1 MNVMHNVSRVVHDKV
16 SPNPLQTIRVNC
28 EGAINALD
36 TSKDNSQVVVAG
48 RNVFKIYNIEEEK
61 FEEKLNLRVGKNLN
75 LNYSSTD
82 VAWNHIEDH
91 YLASA
96 ATNGSV
102 VLWDLNRHSHSKQE
116 FVFSG
121 QHTRTVNRVRF
132 HENDAH
138 LLLSGSQDGSMHIF
152 DLRKHASSTVFKSGN
167 SIRDVQWCPPRFN
180 DFFFAAADESGNVH
194 MWDMRRPDRPEK
206 QITAAHNGPVF
217 TVDWHPEERHLF
229 ATGGRDKTIK
239 IWDFPKNQVVHQIH
253 TLASVARIRW
263 RPQRRHFI
271 ASCSFVVDFS
281 VSVWDINRPYVPFA
295 SFDRHTDV
303 ATGIIWRRDDPHVIY
318 SSSRDFYLYQH
329 VFKDAKRPA
338 DELVP
343 AGLDMSIHGD
353 ISYATLEKP
362 DLTVKSGRFFTTTR
376 KDVSKTEEFL
386 AYKNSLMFTIANA
399 DKCLSMDY
407 FVDCARNYQL
417 CGAPLQEMCKHNSEL
432 AERYNNIQV
441 AQSWS
446 MLKVMFA
453 SSSEPKQLVGAST
466 TARREAPQETSVTAI
481 PTNEISNEDTDESSH
496 TSDEED
502 YKKENLTNIARGQII
517 PEGWDILFAEGD
529 QDIPYNNIDGLQEWT
544 LQHEAFQPRH
554 EIKDHGNPLD
564 SIQNGHD
571 SPTIS
576 ANESENNTLSIP
588 HPNNSSKEE
597 EVLGLFR
604 NTLELPEF
612 RFADYVSRML
622 SHYAEQGDVQTS
634 VCILIVLGPKY
645 RPQIEPE
652 IQENWFLS
660 YLDLLARFQLWTTA
674 NKIIKLSHLPQV
686 NMLNQQS
693 TRIHVNCHRCNRPLQ
708 RVGWLCDRCKLVV
721 NNCSLC
727 HLPVKGLFIWC
738 QGCSHGGHLSHM
750 KEWFNLNKQCP
761 TGCGHLCEFT

>member
-1 MNVMHNVSRVVHDKV
+1 MHNVSRVVHDRV
-16 SPNPLQTIRVNC
+16 APNQLKTLSVNC

-48 RNVFKIYNIEEEK
+48 RSVFKIYNIEEEK

-75 LNYSSTD
+75 LNFSSTD

-102 VLWDLNRHSHSKQE
+102 VVWDLNRHSHSKQD

-152 DLRKHASSTVFKSGN
+152 DLRKQVSSTVFKTGN

-194 MWDMRRPDRPEK
+194 MWDMRRPDRYEK

-217 TVDWHPEERHLF
+217 TVDWHPEERNLF

-239 IWDFPKNQVVHQIH
+239 VWDFNKNQVVHQIH

-295 SFDRHTDV
+295 SFDKHTDV
-303 ATGIIWRRDDPHVIY
+303 ATGIIWRKDDPHVLY
-318 SSSRDFYLYQH
+318 SSSRDCYLYQH

-362 DLTVKSGRFFTTTR
+362 DLTVKTGRFFTTPK
-376 KDVSKTEEFL
+376 KDVSKTDEFL
-386 AYKNSLMFTIANA
+386 TYKNSLMFVISNTN
-399 DKCLSMDY
+399 KCLSMDC

-417 CGAPLQEMCKHNSEL
+417 SGAPLQEMCEHNAEL
-432 AERYNNIQV
+432 AERYNNDQV
-441 AQSWS
+441 AQSWRI
-446 MLKVMFA
+446 LKVMFT
-453 SSSEPKQLVGAST
+453 SSSEPTQRVLNAT
-466 TARREAPQETSVTAI
+466 RREAPQEILSEAAT
-481 PTNEISNEDTDESSH
+481 PTNQIGNGDVDNSSNTDSEEEEVVNKED
-496 TSDEED
+496 
-502 YKKENLTNIARGQII
+502 LTNIARGQI
-517 PEGWDILFAEGD
+517 PEEWGILFADGD
-529 QDIPYNNIDGLQEWT
+529 QDIPYNNIDGLQEFS
-544 LQHEAFQPRH
+544 LQPEAFQPRH
-554 EIKDHGNPLD
+554 EIKDLGTPLD

-576 ANESENNTLSIP
+576 ANESENNLLSFP
-588 HPNNSSKEE
+588 TYSNGKEE
-597 EVLGLFR
+597 DEVLGLFR
-604 NTLELPEF
+604 NTVELPEF
-612 RFADYVSRML
+612 SFPHFVSKML
-622 SHYAEQGDVQTS
+622 YHYAEQGDVQTA
-634 VCILIVLGPKY
+634 VCILSVLGPKH
-645 RPQIEPE
+645 RPQIEAE
-652 IQENWFLS
+652 VQENWFLS
-660 YLDLLARFQLWTTA
+660 YLDLLARFQLWTTS
-674 NKIIKLSHLPQV
+674 NKIIKLCHLPLV
-686 NMLNQQS
+686 SSLNQQS
-693 TRIHVNCHRCNRPLQ
+693 TRIHINCHRCNRPLQ
-708 RVGWLCDRCKLVV
+708 RVGWLCDRCKLVI
-721 NNCSLC
+721 NNCSVC

-738 QGCSHGGHLSHM
+738 QGCSHGGHLGHI
-750 KEWFNLNKQCP
+750 KDWFGVNKQCP